1 MDVVRNFLTRY
12 ETKRL
17 GDCDPVFLDFERIGS
32 RSRQSSIGRRK
43 APAVP
48 DREPHMTFETIY
60 LYGVIATFA
69 AFMGTL
75 FGVSIWSQL
84 RK

>member
-1 MDVVRNFLTRY
+1 
-12 ETKRL
+12 
-17 GDCDPVFLDFERIGS
+17 
-32 RSRQSSIGRRK
+32 
-43 APAVP
+43 
-48 DREPHMTFETIY
+48 MTFETIY

-75 FGVSIWSQL
+75 FGVSIWTQL